1 MAAHPRTL
9 DVDALA
15 EICAFLMRMRRMWG
29 MGRQAQ
35 HPLTERHVCVCVCVC
50 VCVSRERHV
59 LVCVFVSV
67 CLSGIYRTLTF
78 ETFY

>member
-1 MAAHPRTL
+1 MRILDADEADVGHGAASAAPINRE
-9 DVDALA
+9 A
-15 EICAFLMRMRRMWG
+15 R
-29 MGRQAQ
+29 
-35 HPLTERHVCVCVCVC
+35 VCVCVC

-59 LVCVFVSV
+59 LVCLSVSV